1 MVEYILFFIGFVLL
15 LKGGD
20 ILVDGSVVAAKKLGI
35 SQLAIGL
42 TIVAFGTSA
51 PEFAVNIIASLQ
63 GHAAV
68 ALGNILGSNIANIL
82 LILGVAALIN
92 PLTVQKSTILREIP
106 FSLLA
111 VIVLAILTNDI
122 LLEGHSDAMI
132 SRGDGLILLT
142 FFSIFL
148 YYVFSVMKSGPEEEG
163 ESSDMSTLKA
173 VLYIVGGCVGLVIG
187 AQWIV
192 DGAITIA
199 LAAGIS
205 QRVVGLTIVAI
216 GTSLPELAAS
226 AIAARRGNSDIAIGN
241 VVGSNIF
248 NIFWVLAVSAA
259 ITPLPIEEG
268 INLDLALLVLSS
280 LLLMGTLLVGRNHM
294 IKSRHG
300 LLFLVLYAF
309 YMVRLFL

>member
-20 ILVDGSVVAAKKLGI
+20 ILVDGSVAAAKKLGI